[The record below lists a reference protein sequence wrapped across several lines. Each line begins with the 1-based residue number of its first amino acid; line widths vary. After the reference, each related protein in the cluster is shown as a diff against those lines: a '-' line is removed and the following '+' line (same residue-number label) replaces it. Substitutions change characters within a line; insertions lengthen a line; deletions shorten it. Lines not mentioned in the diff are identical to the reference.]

1 MNVCCKSVHI
11 ALDKE
16 EQTARGR
23 GVAKQ
28 RISKMVLPRTL
39 FTACSGPHSYGKET
53 FDTGSRNDN
62 RSWSLAVAQAK
73 DGDLCR

>member
-16 EQTARGR
+16 EHTARGG
-23 GVAKQ
+23 GVANKK
-28 RISKMVLPRTL
+28 ISKMTL

-53 FDTGSRNDN
+53 LDTGSRNDN

-73 DGDLCR
+73 DGDLCK